1 MNLFIY
7 VLLLSISIRSCFNGS
22 QSNVSSTVGAKQLQ
36 SMETNL
42 DSFRRRLLVI
52 VVGIMIMSFVFTCL
66 CFLHHNCMSDN
77 ATNGDIIRKQGIA
90 AKPSRLSPSESK
102 TASPCSPE
110 KQPLLSCTDKLSEP
124 SSQKKSSRPS
134 SVQKLLRP
142 TSPEKSPIPSSAE
155 KLPRPASSGK
165 LCGPPSRKSSR
176 PSSPEQLFRSS
187 HLQKPYKLIHT
198 RSINKT
204 DTLSRPLPSKT
215 CRCYKEKCLVCK
227 TSPESSEI
235 KNNFALTPPFLS
247 EVKCLSQSFHKEDSM
262 GNTIFYDASDDDDDS
277 DREITII
284 CNIKQKEAHP
294 RATQNS

>member
-155 KLPRPASSGK
+155 KLPRP
-165 LCGPPSRKSSR
+165 
-176 PSSPEQLFRSS
+176 PSSLPKLV
-187 HLQKPYKLIHT
+187 KPPRHPNPKWSG
-198 RSINKT
+198 SINKT